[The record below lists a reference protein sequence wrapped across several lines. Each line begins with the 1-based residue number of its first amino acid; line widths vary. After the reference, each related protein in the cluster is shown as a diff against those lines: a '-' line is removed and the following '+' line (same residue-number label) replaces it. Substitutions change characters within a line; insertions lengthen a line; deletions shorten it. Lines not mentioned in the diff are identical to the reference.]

1 MDVANIIKGP
11 DILYLCIFI
20 FYFSVS
26 SSEDDEPN
34 IAVSKHLEMPEG
46 KHKFKL
52 KKKTILNIKLK
63 YWSVQIF
70 GFFTISCNTF
80 DTWLNTYINP

>member
-1 MDVANIIKGP
+1 MTGLGGLALRPQVQHIHVMDVEGGGGVQKANIIKGP

-46 KHKFKL
+46 KH
-52 KKKTILNIKLK
+52 
-63 YWSVQIF
+63 
-70 GFFTISCNTF
+70 
-80 DTWLNTYINP
+80 